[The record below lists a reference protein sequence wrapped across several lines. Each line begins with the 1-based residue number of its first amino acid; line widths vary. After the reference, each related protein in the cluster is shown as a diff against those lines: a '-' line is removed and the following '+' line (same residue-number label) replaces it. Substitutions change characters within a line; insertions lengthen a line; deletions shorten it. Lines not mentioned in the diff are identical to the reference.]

1 MDMAESLAGWLAAW
15 NDENFFFDSGLNPI
29 GIRVQPQP
37 FRTGAFTH
45 TSNRWDDG
53 EDTGE
58 PVVNEYGEEVDGVS
72 VLRIASPSEDDVAT
86 ALALADGYVGPH
98 MGILIGEDAEYGV
111 DEDEIILTGDVECIL
126 VIR

>member
-1 MDMAESLAGWLAAW
+1 MAESLAGWLAAW
-15 NDENFFFDSGLNPI
+15 DDENFFFDSGLTPI

-37 FRTGAFTH
+37 FRPGVFTH
-45 TSNRWDDG
+45 TSNRWDD
-53 EDTGE
+53 
-58 PVVNEYGEEVDGVS
+58 GEEVDGVS

-86 ALALADGYVGPH
+86 ALALADGYVGPN

-111 DEDEIILTGDVECIL
+111 DENEIILTGDVECVL